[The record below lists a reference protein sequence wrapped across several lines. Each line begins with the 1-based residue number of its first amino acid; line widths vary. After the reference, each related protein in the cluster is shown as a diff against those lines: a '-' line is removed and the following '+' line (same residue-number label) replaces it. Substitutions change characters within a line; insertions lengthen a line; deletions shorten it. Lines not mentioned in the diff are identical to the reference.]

1 MNRSENVT
9 ALAAVL
15 AETAPWADPFARWA
29 AVWAGTGHPKA
40 CYRVRPDG
48 AIEVRPGRATER
60 RRLLNA
66 GFVRKHG
73 TSGFVYVLYAP
84 KAPSPS
90 TAVLDQPVRET
101 WELATRFEVRGYV
114 GFTGGSQTV
123 FELPRASWSDA
134 RALVLARLAAGEITA
149 ADVKCYRDTQ
159 LLGVYRMR
167 FLVQRLESTPP
178 A

>member
-1 MNRSENVT
+1 MNRSENVK
-9 ALAAVL
+9 ALAEKLGEA
-15 AETAPWADPFARWA
+15 APWADPFARWA

-40 CYRVRPDG
+40 SYRVRPDG
-48 AIEVRPGRATER
+48 AIEVRPGRGTEK

-66 GFVRKHG
+66 GFVRKYG
-73 TSGFVYVLYAP
+73 TSGFVYLLYAP
-84 KAPSPS
+84 KAPPTPTTSDP
-90 TAVLDQPVRET
+90 PVQET

-123 FELPRASWSDA
+123 FQLPRASWGDA
-134 RALVLARLAAGEITA
+134 RALVLGRLATGEITA
-149 ADVKCYRDTQ
+149 AEVSCYRDGE

>member
-1 MNRSENVT
+1 MSRRDDVRALSEELGE
-9 ALAAVL
+9 A
-15 AETAPWADPFARWA
+15 APWANSFARWA

-40 CYRVRPDG
+40 SYRVRPDG
-48 AIEVRPGRATER
+48 AIEVRPGRGTET

-73 TSGFVYVLYAP
+73 DRGFVYVLYAP
-84 KAPSPS
+84 KVSAP
-90 TAVLDQPVRET
+90 AVVADRPVRET

-123 FELPRASWSDA
+123 FELVRATWSDA
-134 RALVLARLAAGEITA
+134 RALVLSRLAAGEITA
-149 ADVKCYRDTQ
+149 ADVRCCRDGE

-167 FLVQRLESTPP
+167 FLVQRLETVPP
-178 A
+178 P